1 MVKYGKIED
10 GVLRSREIEAY
21 PERYQE
27 TENGV
32 TEVKERTVTVAEQ
45 AAVLDSI
52 LKEMAGSTADYPGKC

>member
-52 LKEMAGSTADYPGKC
+52 LKEMAESTTD